1 MSKSCNGYRLIGYP
15 QVRSAIISIVII
27 TLSLAIL
34 SCDVF
39 LFPHDGRWNP
49 LDPDNEL
56 VEVNGLALP
65 AARNGYVSD
74 MDERYFGD
82 PILIADRN
90 TAPHRDT
97 LIQFDTTD
105 LPEFLYSTKLE
116 LYATKASGLYSADV
130 YLIAEPWDENTVP
143 WGQISSP
150 SFWDT
155 TVPVVPVLV
164 ITGTD
169 QYFSCD
175 VTEYVIRIQET
186 GRNFGFQLVSM
197 SGHLEFNSS
206 RAANPPRLLVWG
218 MDIPD

>member
-1 MSKSCNGYRLIGYP
+1 MQKIFRF
-15 QVRSAIISIVII
+15 IVLLLFM
-27 TLSLAIL
+27 TLLVSW
-34 SCDVF
+34 DVF
-39 LFPHDGRWNP
+39 LFPREGRWNP

-65 AARNGYVSD
+65 AARDGYVGD
-74 MDERYFGD
+74 DDKHYFGE
-82 PILIADRN
+82 PILISDRIV
-90 TAPHRDT
+90 APQHDI

-105 LPEFLYSTKLE
+105 LPEFLDSAVLE
-116 LYATKASGLYSADV
+116 LYATKTSDTGFADV
-130 YLIAEPWDENTVP
+130 HLIAEPWDENTVT

-150 SFWDT
+150 SFWDM
-155 TVPVVPVLV
+155 TVPVVPYMDVMNL
-164 ITGTD
+164 D
-169 QYFSCD
+169 MYASCD